1 MHGRYI
7 AEPRQAAR
15 KDMGVRNYIVL
26 SYCYHIVITLLLL
39 LVVNIV
45 IVINIVIIVSI
56 IITAQ

>member
-26 SYCYHIVITLLLL
+26 LLF
-39 LVVNIV
+39 VVNNV
-45 IVINIVIIVSI
+45 IVIHTVIIVSI
-56 IITAQ
+56 VIITL